1 MQKGKNNMK
10 HLLVHYANIVG
21 SLHLV
26 ECDDEKLRAYSP
38 SGELVAYIAK
48 DGAGNLKC
56 RAKEFGL
63 KLAHTL
69 SPLPKD
75 GRLYKWSK
83 EGHAIK
89 DEKYSERL
97 EARKQFLDVD
107 GLLLS
112 CEELEKKG
120 LKFDEDQKLKP
131 SKA

>member
-1 MQKGKNNMK
+1 MK

-21 SLHLV
+21 HHSLV

-38 SGELVAYIAK
+38 KGELVAYVSK

-83 EGHAIK
+83 EGHAIE

-97 EARKQFLDVD
+97 ELRKKFLNAD

-120 LKFDEDQKLKP
+120 LKFDKDQKLKP
-131 SKA
+131 EEA